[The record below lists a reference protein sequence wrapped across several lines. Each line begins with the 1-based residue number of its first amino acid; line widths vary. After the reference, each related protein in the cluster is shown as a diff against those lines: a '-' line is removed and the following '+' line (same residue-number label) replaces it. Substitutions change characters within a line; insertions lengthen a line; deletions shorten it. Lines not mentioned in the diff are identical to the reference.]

1 MSMSARLFIAV
12 ILSLGTA
19 AIARGIELWSVQ
31 DPVRF
36 FCYLALAIPA
46 SCLKVR
52 LPGITGT
59 MSVLFLFLLAGIAEL
74 GISET
79 LVIGTTCALV
89 QCFWHTS
96 VRPRPIQLLFSV
108 ANIAFAVTAAD
119 AVYHWPLL
127 ISADLQAPFRLAL
140 AASVFFL
147 VNTFPV
153 ATVIALTEGKSIAH
167 VWPQCYCWS
176 FPYYLIG
183 AAIVGVFSF
192 TNRSL
197 DWQAWLLILPVVYVI
212 YRSYYLYLDQLQ
224 AERRHAED
232 QRRHA
237 EEVASLHGQ
246 TSSALMAAESAR
258 ARLEAVFQA
267 SPVAVFSLNRE
278 GILMSW
284 NAMAERMFGWAPEE
298 VLGKPLPSAGDST
311 GPSGKS
317 LVERTLAGDALS
329 GCEAMQLRKNGTSF
343 AAAVWTAALRDPAE
357 ASSGVLV
364 TVADVSDRKRLEEQ
378 LHLSQKMEAIG
389 RLAGGIAHDFNNLLT
404 VINGYSSLL
413 VDALRNDPYACSQA
427 EEILNS
433 GTRAAELVSQ
443 LLTFSRR
450 QLIKPTPIEM
460 NSLVRDVERMLRRLI
475 GEHIEFR
482 TRLAPDAGWIRAD
495 RNQMEAALMNLAT
508 NARDAMPRGGVLT
521 VETARVEVTPT
532 SQLDLPAGWYVQ
544 LVVRDTGQGMDA
556 QTQQHLFEPFFTT
569 KATGKGTGL
578 GLSTVYG
585 GVEQNRGR
593 IFVDTELGKG
603 TSFSIYLPSFEEV
616 NPGPAPSV
624 RAEEVRSGTETILL
638 VEDETAVRRMLR
650 EALTN
655 AGYRVWES
663 ANGVEAIEQ
672 WAERI
677 DEVDVLVTDIV
688 MPLMNGLKLAD
699 ELTARSQRLRLV
711 FMSGHADELI
721 NQQGVSGASPDFLAK
736 PFAPQ
741 ALVSKVRE
749 VLDRA
754 SGVQSSAAL
763 QRYRT

>member
-1 MSMSARLFIAV
+1 MSLTARVYIAFV
-12 ILSLGTA
+12 LSLGAA
-19 AIARGIELWSVQ
+19 AILRGVQLWSPD

-36 FCYLALAIPA
+36 LCYLALAIPA

-96 VRPRPIQLLFSV
+96 VRPRPVQVLFSV
-108 ANIAFAVTAAD
+108 ANIALAITAAD
-119 AVYHWPLL
+119 VVYHSPLL
-127 ISADLQAPFRLAL
+127 LSANLQSPFRLAL

-147 VNTFPV
+147 TNTFPV
-153 ATVIALTEGKSIAH
+153 ATVIALTEGKSIGQ
-167 VWPQCYCWS
+167 VWQQCYCWS

-192 TNRSL
+192 TNRTL

-224 AERRHAED
+224 AERQHAEE

-237 EEVASLHGQ
+237 EEVARLHAR
-246 TSSALMAAESAR
+246 TTSALMEAESAR
-258 ARLEAVFQA
+258 ARLEAVFQG
-267 SPVAVFSLNRE
+267 SPLAVFSLS
-278 GILMSW
+278 GDGLLLSW
-284 NAMAERMFGWAPEE
+284 NAMAERMFGWTAAE
-298 VLGKPLPSAGDST
+298 VLGRPLPSGTDGS
-311 GPSGKS
+311 GPTGKS
-317 LVERTLAGDALS
+317 LVESTIAGDPLC
-329 GCEAMQLRKNGTSF
+329 GCEATQFRKNGTSF
-343 AAAVWTAALRDPAE
+343 EGAVWTAALRDPAE
-357 ASSGVLV
+357 RSPGVLV
-364 TVADVSDRKRLEEQ
+364 TVADVSDRKRLEER

-413 VDALRNDPYACSQA
+413 VDTLRDDAYACSQA
-427 EEILNS
+427 DEILNS
-433 GTRAAELVSQ
+433 GARAAELVSQ

-450 QLIKPTPIEM
+450 QLIKPTPIEI
-460 NSLVRDVERMLRRLI
+460 NGLVHDVERMLRRLI
-475 GEHIEFR
+475 GEHIDFR

-521 VETARVEVTPT
+521 IETARVEVPAE
-532 SQLDLPAGWYVQ
+532 SELELPAGSYVE
-544 LVVRDTGQGMDA
+544 LIVRDTGHGMDA
-556 QTQQHLFEPFFTT
+556 QTRQHLFEPFFTT

-593 IFVDTELGKG
+593 ILVNTEVGRG
-603 TSFSIYLPSFEEV
+603 SCFTIYLPAFDELGATAVPHVKSEQIQ
-616 NPGPAPSV
+616 PGS
-624 RAEEVRSGTETILL
+624 ETVLL
-638 VEDETAVRRMLR
+638 VEDESAVRRMLR
-650 EALTN
+650 EALSN
-655 AGYRVWES
+655 AGYRVWEA

-672 WAERI
+672 WEGRLG
-677 DEVDVLVTDIV
+677 EVDILVTDIV
-688 MPLMNGLKLAD
+688 MPGMNGLLLAE
-699 ELTARSQRLRLV
+699 ELTGRSQRLKVV
-711 FMSGHADELI
+711 FMSGHADDVI
-721 NQQGVSGASPDFLAK
+721 NQQAISGPLPDFLAK
-736 PFAPQ
+736 PFAPHT
-741 ALVSKVRE
+741 LVSKVRE
-749 VLDRA
+749 VLDRPL
-754 SGVQSSAAL
+754 GVRPAHTAE
-763 QRYRT
+763 R

>member
-1 MSMSARLFIAV
+1 MPLMARVFIAV
-12 ILSLGTA
+12 ILSLGTL
-19 AIARGIELWSVQ
+19 AIARGIEAWSLD

-36 FCYLALAIPA
+36 LCYLLLAIPA

-59 MSVLFLFLLAGIAEL
+59 MSVFFLFLLAGIVEL

-79 LVIGTTCALV
+79 LIIGTTCALV
-89 QCFWHTS
+89 QCFWRTS
-96 VRPRPIQLLFSV
+96 VRPRPIQVLFSV
-108 ANIAFAVTAAD
+108 ANIAVAVTAAD

-127 ISADLQAPFRLAL
+127 VSADMQSPFRLAL

-147 VNTFPV
+147 ANTFPV
-153 ATVIALTEGKSIAH
+153 ATVIALTEGKSISY

-192 TNRSL
+192 TNRTL

-224 AERRHAED
+224 AERRYAEE

-237 EEVASLHGQ
+237 EEVASLHEQ
-246 TSSALMAAESAR
+246 TSRALIAAESAR

-267 SPVAVFSLNRE
+267 SPIAVFALN
-278 GILMSW
+278 GDGVLLSW
-284 NAMAERMFGWAPEE
+284 NARAERMFGWTAEE
-298 VLGKPLPSAGDST
+298 VLGKPFPAGDDSFGVT
-311 GPSGKS
+311 GTS
-317 LVERTLAGDALS
+317 LVERTLSGDALA
-329 GCEAMQLRKNGTSF
+329 GCEATQFRKNGTSF
-343 AAAVWTAALRDPAE
+343 EAAVWTAALRDPAE
-357 ASSGVLV
+357 PKPGVLV
-364 TVADVSDRKRLEEQ
+364 TVADVSDRKRLEER

-413 VDALRNDPYACSQA
+413 VDALSEDAYACSQA

-450 QLIKPTPIEM
+450 QLIKPTPIEI
-460 NSLVRDVERMLRRLI
+460 NGLVHDVERMLRRLI

-482 TRLAPDAGWIRAD
+482 TRLASDAGWIRAD

-521 VETARVEVTPT
+521 IETARVEVPMG
-532 SQLDLPAGWYVQ
+532 SELDLPAGWYVQ
-544 LVVRDTGQGMDA
+544 LIVRDTGHGIDA
-556 QTQQHLFEPFFTT
+556 QTRQHLFEPFFTT

-593 IFVDTELGKG
+593 IFVQTEMGKG
-603 TSFSIYLPSFEEV
+603 SAFSIYLPSFDESSMGTVPAVKSEEI
-616 NPGPAPSV
+616 
-624 RAEEVRSGTETILL
+624 RTGTETILL
-638 VEDETAVRRMLR
+638 VEDESAVRRMLR
-650 EALTN
+650 EALSH
-655 AGYRVWES
+655 AGYRVWEAS
-663 ANGVEAIEQ
+663 TGIEAIEQ
-672 WAERI
+672 WEARI
-677 DEVDVLVTDIV
+677 EEVDLLVSDIV
-688 MPLMNGLKLAD
+688 MPGMNGLMLAD
-699 ELTARSQRLRLV
+699 ELTKRSQRLRVV
-711 FMSGHADELI
+711 FMSGHADDVI
-721 NQQGVSGASPDFLAK
+721 NQQGMSGALPDFLSK
-736 PFAPQ
+736 PFAPR
-741 ALVSKVRE
+741 ALVTKVRE
-749 VLDRA
+749 VLDRPV
-754 SGVQSSAAL
+754 GV
-763 QRYRT
+763 RPVRIVER